1 MRPMILTLMACAV
14 ALAAC
19 GGAANAPAA
28 NTQAASPT
36 TAAAATATPAAT
48 TTAPPTASATAT
60 KASANNA
67 TAAQLLAAFESGGVP
82 NASRW
87 VREVEEYRPYPTDD
101 PTFTKLKSNLAKY
114 NPSADT
120 LSRILAALS
129 LP

>member
-1 MRPMILTLMACAV
+1 MRRLYTALVAANV
-14 ALAAC
+14 ALVAC
-19 GGAANAPAA
+19 GGAAAAPASIATPASTVATAAPAA
-28 NTQAASPT
+28 TDATAAST
-36 TAAAATATPAAT
+36 
-48 TTAPPTASATAT
+48 T

-67 TAAQLLAAFESGGVP
+67 TAAQLQAALEAAGVP

-87 VREVEEYRPYPTDD
+87 VIEVQEYRPYPNDD
-101 PTFTKLKSNLAKY
+101 LSFAKLKSQLAKY

>member
-1 MRPMILTLMACAV
+1 MRPVLTALLAATV
-14 ALAAC
+14 ALVAC
-19 GGAANAPAA
+19 GGAAAVPPA
-28 NTQAASPT
+28 ST
-36 TAAAATATPAAT
+36 TAATVATAAATNSPST
-48 TTAPPTASATAT
+48 T

-67 TAAQLLAAFESGGVP
+67 TAAQLQAAFEAGGVS

-87 VREVEEYRPYPTDD
+87 VVEVQEYRPYPTDD
-101 PTFTKLKSNLAKY
+101 PSFAKLKSNLAKY

>member
-1 MRPMILTLMACAV
+1 MRRLFTALIVATV
-14 ALAAC
+14 ALVAC
-19 GGAANAPAA
+19 GGAAAAPAPSA
-28 NTQAASPT
+28 TAASTIAIATPGAT
-36 TAAAATATPAAT
+36 GAATAPST
-48 TTAPPTASATAT
+48 T

-67 TAAQLLAAFESGGVP
+67 TAAQLQAALEAAGVP

-87 VREVEEYRPYPTDD
+87 VIEVQEYRPYPNDD
-101 PTFTKLKSNLAKY
+101 LSFAKLKSQLAKY

>member
-1 MRPMILTLMACAV
+1 MRRVLTALIAA
-14 ALAAC
+14 ALTLAAC
-19 GGAANAPAA
+19 GGAAGTP
-28 NTQAASPT
+28 
-36 TAAAATATPAAT
+36 AATATANATIAT
-48 TTAPPTASATAT
+48 TTPASTSTAVATAASITT

-67 TAAQLLAAFESGGVP
+67 TAAQLQAAFEATGVP

-87 VREVEEYRPYPTDD
+87 VTEVQEYRPYSTDD
-101 PTFTKLKSNLAKY
+101 PTFAKLKSNLAKY

>member
-1 MRPMILTLMACAV
+1 MRTPLFRALLAATVM
-14 ALAAC
+14 LAAC
-19 GGAANAPAA
+19 GGAANAPTA
-28 NTQAASPT
+28 NTPVASP
-36 TAAAATATPAAT
+36 TAAAATATSVAT
-48 TTAPPTASATAT
+48 NTVAPSASSTAT

-67 TAAQLLAAFESGGVP
+67 TAAQLLAAFEVGGVP

-101 PTFTKLKSNLAKY
+101 PTFAKLRSNLAKY

-120 LSRILAALS
+120 LNRILAALS

>member
-1 MRPMILTLMACAV
+1 MRHVLNLLSAAAI

-19 GGAANAPAA
+19 GGAASSGASNATATTPVATAA
-28 NTQAASPT
+28 HTAT
-36 TAAAATATPAAT
+36 GAAAATAAAT
-48 TTAPPTASATAT
+48 AGSTTA

-67 TAAQLLAAFESGGVP
+67 TAAQLQAAFEAGGVP

-87 VREVEEYRPYPTDD
+87 VVEVQEYRPYPVDD
-101 PTFTKLKSNLAKY
+101 PTFAKLKSNLAKY

-120 LSRILAALS
+120 LSRILASLS

>member
-1 MRPMILTLMACAV
+1 MRPVLSVLTAAAI

-19 GGAANAPAA
+19 GGAASSDASNA
-28 NTQAASPT
+28 
-36 TAAAATATPAAT
+36 TATSAIATATPASTT
-48 TTAPPTASATAT
+48 TTAATATNASTT

-67 TAAQLLAAFESGGVP
+67 TAAQLQAAFEAGGVP

-87 VREVEEYRPYPTDD
+87 VVEVQEYRPYPADD
-101 PTFTKLKSNLAKY
+101 PTFAKLKSNLAKY

>member
-1 MRPMILTLMACAV
+1 MTYVRTALIAATV
-14 ALAAC
+14 ALVAC
-19 GGAANAPAA
+19 GGAAAAPATNA
-28 NTQAASPT
+28 
-36 TAAAATATPAAT
+36 TAAATVATVTASTAATGTATST
-48 TTAPPTASATAT
+48 T

-67 TAAQLLAAFESGGVP
+67 TAAQLQTALEAAGVP

-87 VREVEEYRPYPTDD
+87 VIEVQEYRPYPVDD
-101 PTFTKLKSNLAKY
+101 PSFAKLRSQLAKY

>member
-1 MRPMILTLMACAV
+1 MRPVLSLLSAAAI

-19 GGAANAPAA
+19 GGAASTGASDATATTTVATAA
-28 NTQAASPT
+28 PT
-36 TAAAATATPAAT
+36 TTSASAATA
-48 TTAPPTASATAT
+48 ASTT

-67 TAAQLLAAFESGGVP
+67 TAAQLQAAFEAGGVP

-87 VREVEEYRPYPTDD
+87 VVEVQEYRPYPVDD
-101 PTFTKLKSNLAKY
+101 PTFAKLKSNLAKY